1 MVICL
6 KEIKESKIR
15 IKRDKK
21 NKDEYDTL
29 GITRELEKSLRIDD
43 EIEKEKHRVKGKV
56 RKKIFKNIL
65 AVICVLVAIS
75 IVGFF
80 VWLNDTY
87 KTNEYATHFMISTPH
102 VEVKNEE
109 NGVVVF
115 KPKTGASRIG
125 VIIYP
130 GQKIVPKSYAR
141 LSNMI
146 ANSKY
151 TVYVPKLRFN
161 FSSFSSNLASRIIKE
176 NTEIDK
182 WYLVAHSTSG
192 DAALNEAANQKKILG
207 VVFLGTYPSGD
218 DLKLINKPVLSIW
231 GTKDGILDFSKFNE
245 YKSNMPSNAHFY
257 EIVGGNNTNF
267 ADIETIPNDNKSIIS
282 AQEQQEQ
289 AANEIVSFI
298 KGSEEQMKN

>member
-1 MVICL
+1 M

-15 IKRDKK
+15 IKSDKK
-21 NKDEYDTL
+21 KKDEYDTL

-43 EIEKEKHRVKGKV
+43 EVEKEKHRVKERV
-56 RKKIFKNIL
+56 RKKVIKNVL
-65 AVICVLVAIS
+65 AAIGVVVAVS
-75 IVGFF
+75 VVGFF

-87 KTNEYATHFMISTPH
+87 KTNEYSAHFMLSTPH
-102 VEVKNEE
+102 VEVEKE
-109 NGVVVF
+109 NNGTVVF
-115 KPKTGASRIG
+115 KPKSGAGKTG

-130 GQKIVPKSYAR
+130 GQKIEPKSYAR

-161 FSSFSSNLASRIIKE
+161 FSSFSSNLATKIIKE
-176 NTEIDK
+176 NPEITT

-192 DAALNEAANQKKILG
+192 DAALNEAANQKKIAG

-231 GTKDGILDFSKFNE
+231 GTKDGVLDFTKFNE

-267 ADIETIPNDNKSIIS
+267 ADIETIPNDNKAIIS
-282 AQEQQEQ
+282 AEEQQVQ

-298 KGSEEQMKN
+298 KGSEETKN

>member
-1 MVICL
+1 M

-21 NKDEYDTL
+21 KKDEYDTL
-29 GITRELEKSLRIDD
+29 GITRELEKSLKIDD
-43 EIEKEKHRVKGKV
+43 EVEKEKQRVNEKV
-56 RKKIFKNIL
+56 RKKLIKNVL
-65 AVICVLVAIS
+65 AVMCALAVIS

-87 KTNEYATHFMISTPH
+87 KTNEYATHFMISTPRI
-102 VEVKNEE
+102 EVKNEE
-109 NGVVVF
+109 NGTIIF
-115 KPKTGASRIG
+115 KPKTGASKTG

-130 GQKIVPKSYAR
+130 GQKIEPKSYAR
-141 LSNMI
+141 LSNML
-146 ANSKY
+146 ASSKY
-151 TVYVPKLRFN
+151 TVFVPKLRFN
-161 FSSFSSNLASRIIKE
+161 FSSFSSNLASKIIKE
-176 NTEIDK
+176 NPDINK

-192 DAALNEAANQKKILG
+192 DVALNEAANQKKILG

-245 YKSNMPSNAHFY
+245 YKNNMPSNAHFY
-257 EIVGGNNTNF
+257 EIIGGNNTNF

-282 AQEQQEQ
+282 AEAQQKQ
-289 AANEIVSFI
+289 AANEIISFI
-298 KGSEEQMKN
+298 KGSEKQMKN

>member
-29 GITRELEKSLRIDD
+29 GITRELEKSLIIDD